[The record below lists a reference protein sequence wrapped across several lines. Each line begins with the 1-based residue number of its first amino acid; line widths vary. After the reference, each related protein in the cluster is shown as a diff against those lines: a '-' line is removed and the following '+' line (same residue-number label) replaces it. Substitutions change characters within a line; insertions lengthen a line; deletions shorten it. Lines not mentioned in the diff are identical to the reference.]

1 MRSISARFLCSALLF
16 ALVTLSCASLI
27 AGKVWVPW
35 SAWFAVN
42 DDPLWVIILEL
53 RIPRTI
59 LGVAVGFALGVSGA
73 ALQGYTRNPLAD
85 PGVLGVSALAA
96 LGAVMTLFF
105 GVTIS
110 SPWLL
115 PLGAMTGAIGGVA
128 VLLLLAGATSSVL
141 TFILAGAILNTV
153 ASAGVAL
160 ALSLSPNPWA
170 LNEIV
175 NWLMGSLV
183 DRSNSD
189 VFISIPLI
197 ALGCGL
203 LMMTARALDALT
215 LGDMG
220 ARSLGVNLAA
230 TRLLLALGVGLA
242 TGASVAA
249 TGVIGF
255 VGLVTPHLM
264 RPLVGARPGALLIP
278 SGLAGTVLVLAADII
293 VRLMPS
299 VVEIKLGVAMAVLG
313 GPFFLGLLLVL
324 RRRLG

>member
-1 MRSISARFLCSALLF
+1 MRSISARFLYSALLF

>member
-110 SPWLL
+110 SPWL
-115 PLGAMTGAIGGVA
+115 TGAIGGVA

-183 DRSNSD
+183 DRSTSD

>member
-1 MRSISARFLCSALLF
+1 MRSISARFLYSALLF

-128 VLLLLAGATSSVL
+128 ILLLLAGATSSVL

>member
-1 MRSISARFLCSALLF
+1 MRSISARFLYSALLF

-35 SAWFAVN
+35 SVWFAVN